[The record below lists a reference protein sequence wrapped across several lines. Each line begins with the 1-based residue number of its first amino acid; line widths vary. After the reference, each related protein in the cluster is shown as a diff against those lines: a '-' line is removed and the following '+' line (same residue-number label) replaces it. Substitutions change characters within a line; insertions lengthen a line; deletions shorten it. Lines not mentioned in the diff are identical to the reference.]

1 MKSSVLAIIVIA
13 IIVIAGVG
21 GYAYYLST
29 LAPSKPAPPPS
40 KTLKIALILPSE
52 ANDFG
57 WNQDIASAMSQEQ
70 STYGY
75 NFTIDQNVGYT
86 AATVEAAFQYYASQG
101 YNIILAWTVGW
112 QPQILA
118 VAPNYPNT
126 YFVSTDLS
134 NFSNPNTGQPE
145 PNVLSDNINLT
156 WGGYAAGVLAA
167 YLSKTG
173 VIGYQAGYS
182 YPAEN
187 QIGYAFMA
195 GAMTVNPSIKFVY
208 DFPGTWS
215 DVAAGSVGAQ
225 SLISAGADVLLFRG
239 DGQTLGGEQAVA
251 AAGDYAIGDMLDQ
264 SPLNPD
270 HIVASNFY
278 NDSLALSFLLNHYN
292 AGTMSQLADT
302 NYNVPGANT
311 LLLGPAASTLLTT
324 QQLQHLNEVIE
335 GLNNGTI
342 VPPFVS
348 TLPPSGS

>member
-57 WNQDIASAMSQEQ
+57 WNQDIATAFAQDSPI
-70 STYGY
+70 YGY
-75 NFTIDQNVGYT
+75 NFTVDQNVGEATTADT
-86 AATVEAAFQYYASQG
+86 AALEYYAGQG
-101 YNIILAWTVGW
+101 YQIVWAAADGW
-112 QPQILA
+112 QVPVLTA
-118 VAPNYPNT
+118 AAAYPNT
-126 YFVSTDLS
+126 YFVCADLTNFTNPSTGALE
-134 NFSNPNTGQPE
+134 T
-145 PNVLSDNINLT
+145 NVLAIDYNLT
-156 WGGYAAGVLAA
+156 YGAYAAGILAA

-173 VIGYQAGYS
+173 IIGYQAGFS
-182 YPAEN
+182 FPSTE

-195 GAMTVNPSIKFVY
+195 GARSVNSSIKFVY
-208 DFPGTWS
+208 DFPGTWA

-251 AAGDYAIGDMLDQ
+251 AAGYYAIGDMLDQ

-270 HIVASNFY
+270 HIVASNTY
-278 NDSLALSFLLNHYN
+278 NDTTALSFVLNHFIN
-292 AGTMSQLADT
+292 GQMSQIVDRD
-302 NYNVPGANT
+302 NNVPNT
-311 LLLGPAASTLLTT
+311 SSLTLGPAASTLLTT

>member
-1 MKSSVLAIIVIA
+1 MKSSILAIIVIV
-13 IIVIAGVG
+13 IIVIAGIG

-29 LAPSKPAPPPS
+29 SSSKPAPPPS

-57 WNQDIASAMSQEQ
+57 WNQDIASALSQEQ
-70 STYGY
+70 SAYGY

-86 AATVEAAFQYYASQG
+86 SATVEGAFQYYASQG

-112 QPQILA
+112 QPQVLA

-126 YFVSTDLS
+126 WFVSTDLS

-167 YLSKTG
+167 YISKTG

-195 GAMTVNPSIKFVY
+195 GARTVNPNIKFVY

-215 DVAAGSVGAQ
+215 DVSAGSVGAQ

-239 DGQTLGGEQAVA
+239 DGQTLGGEQAA
-251 AAGDYAIGDMLDQ
+251 ASAGVYAIGDMLDQ

-270 HIVASNFY
+270 HIVASNTY
-278 NDSLALSFLLNHYN
+278 NDSLAISFLLNHYK
-292 AGTMSQLADT
+292 AGTMSQLVDT

-311 LLLGPAASTLLTT
+311 LVLGPAASTLLTA
-324 QQLQHLNEVIE
+324 QQLQNLNQIIQ